1 MRVSIAPIYT
11 SARRL
16 SPNKVAA
23 MEIAKLGL
31 ALNSLSGFHY
41 VYSQALLKAAY
52 LGLLQGFSQ
61 LQDKPIP

>member
-1 MRVSIAPIYT
+1 
-11 SARRL
+11 
-16 SPNKVAA
+16 

-31 ALNSLSGFHY
+31 AFNSLSGFHY